1 METYKKTK
9 KRVAIY
15 IGRFAPLHKGHEETI
30 KYCLDNYDHT
40 EVLIGSGNKRR
51 TLKNPFKPSVIK
63 NWILTNP
70 VFKCRL
76 NVKIIN
82 DYLYSDNKW
91 IAQIEDYIY
100 SNYNKNEYEFTI
112 VGHIKDDSSYYLK
125 IFPTWKVDLTPEFD
139 NGISATDIRN
149 VIFMND
155 ERHFSVMFESL
166 CKKHLSN
173 NIINDI
179 IEFRKTQLFK
189 DLIEEKVYFEKEDA
203 KFANYPYKDT
213 LKFNCS
219 DAVVVCDGNVL
230 LIERT
235 RAPGK
240 GTWALPGGF
249 VNKNETYEQAAIRE
263 LFEETC
269 LKVPEKVLKGSLKR
283 SKIFDSPKRNE
294 GIPRITNAFYFEIQP
309 DYKNGYPKLP
319 KVKGAD
325 DAVNAKWFSLAEV
338 RHMTLFDDH
347 ADIIDYF
354 TNSY

>member
-1 METYKKTK
+1 MEIFKKK
-9 KRVAIY
+9 KVAIY
-15 IGRFAPLHKGHEETI
+15 IGRFAPPHKGHGETI
-30 KYCLDNYDHT
+30 QYCLDNYDET
-40 EVLIGSGNKRR
+40 VVFIGSKNKRR
-51 TLKNPFKPSVIK
+51 TLKNPFSVETIK
-63 NWILTNP
+63 NWIYTDFNFNNII
-70 VFKCRL
+70 VQT
-76 NVKIIN
+76 IN

-91 IAQIEDYIY
+91 IAQIEDFIY
-100 SNYNKNEYEFTI
+100 SLYNRDKYEFTI

-149 VIFMND
+149 IIFMED
-155 ERHFSVMFESL
+155 ERHFEVLFEHN
-166 CKKHLSN
+166 CKPHLSDN
-173 NIINDI
+173 VANDI
-179 IEFRKTQLFK
+179 IEFRKTQEFK
-189 DLIEEKVYFEKEDA
+189 DLMQEQTYFQKEDA

-249 VNKNETYEQAAIRE
+249 VNTNETYEQAAIRE

-283 SKIFDSPKRNE
+283 SKIFDNPKRNE

-319 KVKGAD
+319 KVKGSD

>member
-1 METYKKTK
+1 MKKK
-9 KRVAIY
+9 KVAIY
-15 IGRFAPLHKGHEETI
+15 IGRFAPPHKGHEETI
-30 KYCLDNYDHT
+30 QYCLNKYDET
-40 EVLIGSGNKRR
+40 IVFIGSQNKRR
-51 TLKNPFKPSVIK
+51 TLKNPFKVDNIIKWIYRSV
-63 NWILTNP
+63 NFND
-70 VFKCRL
+70 RL
-76 NVKIIN
+76 ICKSIN

-91 IAQIEDYIY
+91 IAQIEDYVY
-100 SNYNKNEYEFTI
+100 SIFNKDEYEFTI
-112 VGHIKDDSSYYLK
+112 VGHIKDDSSYYLR

-149 VIFMND
+149 IIFMED
-155 ERHFSVMFESL
+155 ERHFEVLFEHN
-166 CKKHLSN
+166 CKPHLSDN
-173 NIINDI
+173 VANDI
-179 IEFRKTQLFK
+179 IEFRKTQEFK
-189 DLIEEKVYFEKEDA
+189 DLMQEQTYFQKEDA

-319 KVKGAD
+319 KVKGSD